1 MVTEETI
8 RSWEEKEFQP
18 VYSLPRWSYRRAEC
32 GERAW
37 LQLEDFRSY
46 GDNVCARRSPERSDH
61 LLEHVRNPYEVDLDT
76 FGADVDEYDFKAPA
90 NFTRV
95 SHQVKV
101 ALTRKRCLNRKA
113 LSPLDVLLGQTEN
126 LTAGGHS

>member
-1 MVTEETI
+1 MVGRRKNPNQSIAFHRGVIEEQNVVSVLGCNWKIFEATEITSAHVVL
-8 RSWEEKEFQP
+8 RNG
-18 VYSLPRWSYRRAEC
+18 VTTYSNTF
-32 GERAW
+32 G
-37 LQLEDFRSY
+37 
-46 GDNVCARRSPERSDH
+46 
-61 LLEHVRNPYEVDLDT
+61 NPHEVDLDT